1 MRKFLIII
9 PLIILISSCKMSK
22 VNSTSND
29 AEYFK
34 VEIVQNGKIIKEK
47 NGVVQLEKNPFIYK
61 LTFYKV
67 TGIDVSNSWD
77 KYYFDY
83 PDEKNI
89 YECNDDKFF
98 KDCRFVAVKTGN
110 EDKFN
115 ESKDIYVGDGD
126 YQYHWFYKENVDWHR
141 LDKGARIENGVT
153 YAQVTVEN
161 IYDLDKR
168 DSRDFTEEEYDYPIE
183 KINQDIYVVF
193 AAGNWEPGKGT
204 KELQREKIIL
214 KFN

>member
-22 VNSTSND
+22 VNSTSNQ

-34 VEIVQNGKIIKEK
+34 VEIVQNEKIIKEK
-47 NGVVQLEKNPFIYK
+47 NGVIQLEKKPFIYK

-67 TGIDVSNSWD
+67 TGIDVSNSWG

-89 YECNDDKFF
+89 YECNDDRFF

-126 YQYHWFYKENVDWHR
+126 YQNHWFYKEDVDWHR
-141 LDKGARIENGVT
+141 LDKGAKIENGIT

-161 IYDLDKR
+161 IYDVDKR
-168 DSRDFTEEEYDYPIE
+168 DSRDFTAEEYDYPIE

-193 AAGNWEPGKGT
+193 AAGDWEPGKGT
-204 KELQREKIIL
+204 RELQREKIIL